1 MLSCGIIRTNDA
13 KTPKERHESLTA
25 SMNWFTTKRH
35 YQHTETIEA
44 CRFKELLLWQPT
56 ISQHLRPRTILR
68 EMASPKATE
77 KASQGFARIIRI
89 WVERHRDRQELL
101 NLLDKDHRIARDM
114 RTTTQE
120 LMAWANKSF
129 WLP

>member
-1 MLSCGIIRTNDA
+1 MVTDDVA
-13 KTPKERHESLTA
+13 A
-25 SMNWFTTKRH
+25 F
-35 YQHTETIEA
+35 A
-44 CRFKELLLWQPT
+44 
-56 ISQHLRPRTILR
+56 PRTILR
-68 EMASPKATE
+68 EMASPQATE
-77 KASQGFARIIRI
+77 KASQGFGRSLINRFRSIIQI

-120 LMAWANKSF
+120 LMAWANKPF